1 MDYERVY
8 VVKILLTNYLQYIHE
23 KNDVTSTRNSI
34 FSYRGAIRENM
45 RNDWR
50 TRVTWREFPCSVL
63 CQQMMEKWSAFVQ

>member
-50 TRVTWREFPCSVL
+50 TRVT
-63 CQQMMEKWSAFVQ
+63 